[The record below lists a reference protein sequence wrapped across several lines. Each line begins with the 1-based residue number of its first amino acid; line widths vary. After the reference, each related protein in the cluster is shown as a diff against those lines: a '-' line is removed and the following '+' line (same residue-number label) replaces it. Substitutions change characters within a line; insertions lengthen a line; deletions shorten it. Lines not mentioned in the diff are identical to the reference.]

1 MRRPVFLIASAA
13 LVAAAPSAR
22 AQRQPTPPA
31 APALPVLDVGQP
43 APDFTL
49 TGATRFGLLREPVRL
64 SDFRGKTVVVAF
76 FFKAR
81 TRG

>member
-1 MRRPVFLIASAA
+1 MRISRVLLVGLGVLARRPLIA
-13 LVAAAPSAR
+13 
-22 AQRQPTPPA
+22 QQPA
-31 APALPVLDVGQP
+31 APPQEFKPLEVGAT

-49 TGATRFGLLREPVRL
+49 PGATRFGLLRQPVHL
-64 SDFRGKTVVVAF
+64 SDFKGKTVVVAF